1 MWLLNDPQVI
11 LEVNCASC
19 PEPDLRDFRP
29 LLHRGILFDQATA
42 EMVLRQRK
50 LFQAPAV
57 DVRLGCSTRNCH
69 AYDVFVSGVAMMI
82 ASNTWESE
90 LKALTRVED
99 RKWLEDNSIVVTVG
113 SLPLWLERQEGEESV
128 GV

>member
-42 EMVLRQRK
+42 EMVLWQKK

-57 DVRLGCSTRNCH
+57 DVRLGCSTTKWH
-69 AYDVFVSGVAMMI
+69 AYDVFVSGVARLI
-82 ASNTWESE
+82 ACNTWKSE
-90 LKALTRVED
+90 LEVLRRPED
-99 RKWLEDNSIVVTVG
+99 RKWLEDNSIVVNVG
-113 SLPLWLERQEGEESV
+113 SQPLWLERQEV
-128 GV
+128 